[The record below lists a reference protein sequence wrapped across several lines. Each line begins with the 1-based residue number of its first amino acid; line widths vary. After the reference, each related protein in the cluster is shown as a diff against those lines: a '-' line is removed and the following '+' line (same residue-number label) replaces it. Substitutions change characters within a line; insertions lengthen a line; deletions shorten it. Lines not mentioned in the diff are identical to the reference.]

1 MKIVVLGA
9 TGNVGSRVTRRAA
22 DAGHEVVAFVR
33 RPAAVDVHRNV
44 TTARG
49 AAEDTDA
56 LAAAARGAD
65 AVLVSITGKTSDASF
80 MQDRLPGIIDA
91 VRQAG
96 VTRLVLV
103 SVFGAGDTVDKASGV
118 AKIVYKSVLRKFL
131 ADKTVADGILEA
143 SGLDWT
149 IVYPVNLK
157 AAPSLAEGPVI
168 KDLRD
173 VGKVPGLPTLPMDD
187 AAAAILDVITDLDT
201 VGRKLLITTP
211 RGWTAAAS

>member
-33 RPAAVDVHRNV
+33 RPAVVDVHRNV

-157 AAPSLAEGPVI
+157 AAPALAEGPAI